1 MLTEIHDNYF
11 DISKEC
17 ENLLSEISRQRKVP
31 SHKIAGFQKLI
42 DVKSLLE
49 MQIMIYK

>member
-11 DISKEC
+11 DIGKEC

-42 DVKSLLE
+42 DVSRKEVSFLKS
-49 MQIMIYK
+49 